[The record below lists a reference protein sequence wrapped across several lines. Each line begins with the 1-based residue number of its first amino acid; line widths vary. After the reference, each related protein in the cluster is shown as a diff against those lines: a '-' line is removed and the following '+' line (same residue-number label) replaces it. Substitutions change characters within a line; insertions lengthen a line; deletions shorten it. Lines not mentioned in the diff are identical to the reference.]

1 MSRWV
6 IGFTRWRR
14 GRILNSNERGP
25 TSIRG
30 FGCRVR
36 LKGEKFMKPRHT
48 ETLPAQRQDK
58 QLQGVTL
65 ASVLEKR
72 RLDQALNVKEFAVC
86 AGVSYSTAR
95 GWFHLPGFPA
105 FRGVVFWQD
114 FVRWR
119 TSQNGHKNSIHSKR
133 NGNTADA
140 SNLPS
145 RAAQILLEAC

>member
-1 MSRWV
+1 MESH
-6 IGFTRWRR
+6 
-14 GRILNSNERGP
+14 
-25 TSIRG
+25 
-30 FGCRVR
+30 
-36 LKGEKFMKPRHT
+36 HT

-58 QLQGVTL
+58 QLQGVAL

-119 TSQNGHKNSIHSKR
+119 TGQNKFKNSSQPKR
-133 NGNTADA
+133 NGKTADA
-140 SNLPS
+140 SNLPP
-145 RAAQILLEAC
+145 RAAQILLQA